1 MTLTPHELSALADQG
16 MPLNES
22 ENIVLTAM
30 RRVDI
35 TDAAQVRADV
45 AVTQSIGAPILSA
58 RAELDILIR
67 ANKAKFERNEQE
79 IKALA
84 ARHKAHID
92 ALNAENDAAIARLV
106 AIGEQI
112 ATVLAVLELT
122 NRELSK

>member
-1 MTLTPHELSALADQG
+1 MIDDDTPLAA
-16 MPLNES
+16 
-22 ENIVLTAM
+22 AM
-30 RRVDI
+30 RRVDV

-67 ANKAKFERNEQE
+67 SNKAALERNQQE
-79 IKALA
+79 AAALA

-112 ATVLAVLELT
+112 ASIIEVLELT

>member
-1 MTLTPHELSALADQG
+1 MLTLQKEQT
-16 MPLNES
+16 ES
-22 ENIVLTAM
+22 ENSVISAL
-30 RRVDI
+30 RRVDV
-35 TDAAQVRADV
+35 TDATQVRADV
-45 AVTQSIGAPILSA
+45 AVSQSIGAPILSV

-67 ANKAKFERNEQE
+67 SNKAALERNQQE
-79 IKALA
+79 AAALA

-112 ATVLAVLELT
+112 ASVVEVLELT

>member
-16 MPLNES
+16 MPLNDS
-22 ENIVLTAM
+22 ENTVLSAM
-30 RRVDI
+30 RRVDV
-35 TDAAQVRADV
+35 TDAAQVHADI
-45 AVTQSIGAPILSA
+45 AVMQSIGAPILSA

-67 ANKAKFERNEQE
+67 SNKAKFDRNEQE
-79 IKALA
+79 VKALA

-112 ATVLAVLELT
+112 ASVLAVLELT

>member
-1 MTLTPHELSALADQG
+1 MSHTTHELEEIAIRG
-16 MPLNES
+16 NETPLQMA
-22 ENIVLTAM
+22 I

-35 TDAAQVRADV
+35 TDASQVHADI
-45 AVTQSIGAPILSA
+45 AISQSIGAPILSA

-67 ANKAKFERNEQE
+67 TKKAEFDRNEQE

-112 ATVLAVLELT
+112 ATVLNVLEIT